1 MNKIIGCGCSFTYGY
16 VRIPPPGT
24 PPGKNSAF
32 TIPSRIE
39 DYVTKLSTYIG
50 AKAIN
55 IARPGASNYAIAKQ
69 IEYAITLNPSL
80 VIIGATT
87 PERVDF
93 SFPETD
99 FKNHPTINDFDY
111 SKCDNKKFIDS
122 YKENIVSMPIINL
135 PERVVYDK
143 RFIEIFEYHTT
154 YTNPFIKKDQDR
166 LTLLGAF
173 SLLSSKNIPYECVD
187 FAELFRPNDIV
198 NYISFDWRG
207 MNKRFPSKHDI
218 KHFNEDGHSFI
229 SGEIQRWMHNH
240 NIGVNWCEK

>member
-16 VRIPPPGT
+16 VRIGVANPVH
-24 PPGKNSAF
+24 GKNSEF

-50 AKAIN
+50 AEAIN
-55 IARPGASNYAIAKQ
+55 LARPGASNYAIAKQ

-87 PERVDF
+87 PSRVDF
-93 SFPETD
+93 SFLETD

-111 SKCDNKKFIDS
+111 SKCDNKKFIGS
-122 YKENIVSMPIINL
+122 YKENIVSMPIVNL
-135 PERVVYDK
+135 LERVVYDK
-143 RFIEIFEYHTT
+143 RFAEIFEYHST
-154 YTNPFIKKDQDR
+154 YTNQFIKKDQDR

-173 SLLSSKNIPYECVD
+173 SLLSSKNIPYICVD
-187 FAELFRPNDIV
+187 FAELFRPDDIA

-207 MNKRFPSKHDI
+207 VNNRFPSKHD
-218 KHFNEDGHSFI
+218 KHHFNEDGHSFI
-229 SGEIQRWMHNH
+229 SDEIQRWMHNH
-240 NIGVNWCEK
+240 NLSPQT